1 MSDERVVAQLRA
13 LIERSGLSASAFAR
27 EVLVR
32 EPRTLRRWLAGDSP
46 IPMVVVQWIKGA
58 AS

>member
-1 MSDERVVAQLRA
+1 MKRRASFLAFVAAA
-13 LIERSGLSASAFAR
+13 LLSASAFAR